1 MEGGQ
6 DNLLAAAPAGLVLSL
21 LYTSLLLNAL
31 FFAYLFRSPTQ
42 RGAASDN
49 GVIAPVG

>member
-31 FFAYLFRSPTQ
+31 VPFSFSDPAWRSQRQ
-42 RGAASDN
+42 RGDCTCGLS
-49 GVIAPVG
+49 

>member
-6 DNLLAAAPAGLVLSL
+6 DTLLAAAPAGLVLSL
-21 LYTSLLLNAL
+21 LYTSLLLLKAF

-42 RGAASDN
+42 HGAAR
-49 GVIAPVG
+49 VIAPVG